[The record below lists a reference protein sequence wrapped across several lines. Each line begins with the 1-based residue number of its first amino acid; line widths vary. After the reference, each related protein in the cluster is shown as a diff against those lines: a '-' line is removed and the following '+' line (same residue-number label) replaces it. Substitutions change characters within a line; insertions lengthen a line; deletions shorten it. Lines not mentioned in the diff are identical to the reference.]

1 MKNAPQYIVLAFII
15 LGWFW
20 IGMEWWSQARPA
32 SQDALPETPQAPVT
46 VVPVIVPTQT
56 TETTPDIKTEE
67 DSEPT
72 PVSPS
77 ETPETPAPVVA
88 NTTVDPNLPKKIS
101 ETMNHYSNSNF
112 RYEFDIPANVYYS
125 WFGGEKGARHT
136 VGIGKE
142 DPETLN
148 DAAVRVY
155 FYGKKVVPELQNAT
169 NNKYEDPAGA
179 YVYLLL
185 DGAYSVK
192 IEALNIN
199 HPIVQKIIE
208 TIKVF

>member
-1 MKNAPQYIVLAFII
+1 MKNAPQYVVLAFII

-32 SQDALPETPQAPVT
+32 SQNPIIPETPQSPVI
-46 VVPVIVPTQT
+46 VPVIVPAAEVE
-56 TETTPDIKTEE
+56 ET
-67 DSEPT
+67 S
-72 PVSPS
+72 SPS
-77 ETPETPAPVVA
+77 EEAEIPATTPEPVVT

-112 RYEFDIPANVYYS
+112 RYEFDIPANVYYAG
-125 WFGGEKGARHT
+125 FGAAEGARHT

-142 DPETLN
+142 DPETLD
-148 DAAVRVY
+148 DAAIRVY
-155 FYGKKVVPELQNAT
+155 FYGKKVVPELQNAE
-169 NNKYEDPAGA
+169 NNKYEDPTGT

-185 DGAYSVK
+185 NGAYSVK

>member
-1 MKNAPQYIVLAFII
+1 MKNLPQYVVLAFII
-15 LGWFW
+15 LWWFW

-32 SQDALPETPQAPVT
+32 SQNPIIPDTPQAPVS
-46 VVPVIVPTQT
+46 VVPVIVPASEIENEPST
-56 TETTPDIKTEE
+56 TVVETPDTTTTTPE
-67 DSEPT
+67 
-72 PVSPS
+72 
-77 ETPETPAPVVA
+77 PVVT
-88 NTTVDPNLPKKIS
+88 NTAVDPNLPKKIS

-112 RYEFDIPANVYYS
+112 RYEFDIPANVYYA
-125 WFGGEKGARHT
+125 WFGAEGGARHT

-142 DPETLN
+142 DPETLS

-169 NNKYEDPAGA
+169 NNKYEDPAGT

-185 DGAYSVK
+185 NGAYSVK
-192 IEALNIN
+192 IEAVNIN

-208 TIKVF
+208 TIQVF